1 MRLYLVQHGAALASE
16 VDPARPL
23 SESGRQDLQ
32 AIAEFLKSAGI
43 RVERVWHSG
52 KSRAEQTAH
61 LLAKAVL
68 PRGRIEEVGGIGP
81 HDDVAGFVSDADV
94 WEQDI
99 LVVGHLPFLSR
110 LVAWLVEGD
119 PEREVVGYVPG
130 SVVCLERR
138 DADRWMLLWMIRPE
152 LLVHH

>member
-1 MRLYLVQHGAALASE
+1 MKLYLVQHGAALAGE
-16 VDPARPL
+16 ADPARPL
-23 SESGRQDLQ
+23 SETGRQDVQ
-32 AIAEFLKSAGI
+32 AMAEFLKGAGI

-52 KSRAEQTAH
+52 KSRAEQTAQ
-61 LLAKAVL
+61 LLAKVVL

-110 LVAWLVEGD
+110 LVAWLVTGD
-119 PEREVVGYVPG
+119 PEHEVVGYVPG

-138 DADRWMLLWMIRPE
+138 DIDRWIVLWMIRPE